1 MKEDHIPHVVILGGG
16 FGGLYTYYYLSRLLR
31 ETLHVRIT
39 LVSEQNYFLFTPLLH
54 EVATGGLSPSSVVA
68 SIRTVLSIGQSDF
81 CKAKVKRISLSA
93 KKVETSAGEFV
104 YDYLVLA
111 LGSETNFFD
120 TPGASEHA
128 FTLKSLSDAAR
139 LKNHILECFETAAY
153 SRDANRASLGSV
165 VVIGGGPT
173 GVELAGEL
181 AEFVHYTLLPTYCK
195 ERCATPRVIL
205 LDRSDRLLCSLDP
218 RLSNAAE
225 KALSAQGV
233 EIRLGSNVAE
243 ISKEGVLLKSGEHLA
258 ARTVVWA
265 AGVKPRTPKL
275 LPATVIDERGR
286 IPVDSLLRVRG
297 YEEVFAL
304 GDLALVT
311 DAHGVR
317 VPDLAQSATKEAYIT
332 AENIAAAITGAKQK
346 VFTWRSS
353 GTLVSLG
360 RWRAAGIV
368 GGIFISGPFAW
379 WLWRTV
385 YLFKMLT
392 WQKQLKVAV
401 EWTVNLFSKRDI
413 SEISGS

>member
-1 MKEDHIPHVVILGGG
+1 MILGGG
-16 FGGLYTYYYLSRLLR
+16 FGGLYTYYYLARFLR
-31 ETLHVRIT
+31 AVPHVRIT

-54 EVATGGLSPSSVVA
+54 EVATGSLSPASVVA

-81 CKAKVKRISLSA
+81 CKAKIKRISLSA
-93 KKVETSAGEFV
+93 KKVETTAGEFV

-111 LGSETNFFD
+111 LGAEANFFD

-128 FTLKSLSDAAR
+128 YTLKSLADAAE

-153 SRDANRASLGSV
+153 AMDTNRASLGTV

-181 AEFVHYTLLPTYCK
+181 AEFVYYTLVPTYCK
-195 ERCATPRVIL
+195 EKCAKPRVVL
-205 LDRSDRLLCSLDP
+205 LDRADKLLASLDP
-218 RLSNAAE
+218 RLGGVAAE
-225 KALSAQGV
+225 ALTAQGV
-233 EIRLGSNVAE
+233 EIRLGVGVAE
-243 ISKEGVLLKSGEHLA
+243 ISKEGVLLKSGEHIP

-275 LPATVIDERGR
+275 LPATAIDEHGR

-297 YEEVFAL
+297 YEDVFAL

-311 DAHGVR
+311 DAHGTR
-317 VPDLAQSATKEAYIT
+317 VPDLGQSATKEARIA

-346 VFTWRSS
+346 VFTWRPS
-353 GTLVSLG
+353 GVLVSLG
-360 RWRAAGIV
+360 RWRAVGIV
-368 GGIFISGPFAW
+368 YGVFISGPFAW

-413 SEISGS
+413 SEL